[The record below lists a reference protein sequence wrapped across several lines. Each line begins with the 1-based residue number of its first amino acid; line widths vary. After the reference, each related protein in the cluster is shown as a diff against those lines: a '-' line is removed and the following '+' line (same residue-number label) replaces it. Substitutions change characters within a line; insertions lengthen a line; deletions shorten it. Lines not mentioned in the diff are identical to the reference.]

1 MPSLD
6 ELSRPSIAG
15 DQFAF
20 DVPGDWKQGRGL
32 FGGLGIAAMI
42 RAIETRV
49 ADPSRKVRTVT
60 AELAGPVLSGASE
73 ISVEILRAG
82 NSVTV
87 ARAVLSQED
96 GVKTHVVAVLAA
108 SRKATTDGWQKLEP
122 PTVKPWAELAP
133 IVWSPAFPEF
143 AQHMEYRLA
152 QGVPG
157 TQQEPT
163 CIGYVRPRDP
173 GEARDAAYI
182 AALADAWW
190 PAALVAF
197 KAMRPIATITFTLEI
212 VNDLDGLP
220 ADEPLLYRGTV
231 PVMHDGYF
239 QEERELWGSDG
250 RLVARNHQ
258 TFAVIA

>member
-6 ELSRPSIAG
+6 DLSRPSIAG

-20 DVPGDWKQGRGL
+20 DVPPNWKQGRGL

-60 AELAGPVLSGASE
+60 AELAGPVLGGASE

-82 NSVTV
+82 SSVTV

-96 GVKTHVVAVLAA
+96 GVKTHAVVVLAA
-108 SRKATTDGWQKLEP
+108 DRKTSTDGWQDIAMPKVP
-122 PTVKPWAELAP
+122 PWADLAA
-133 IVWSPAFPEF
+133 VQWSPAFPEF
-143 AQHMEYRLA
+143 AQHMEYRVVK
-152 QGVPG
+152 GIPG
-157 TQQEPT
+157 TQQEPE

-173 GEARDAAYI
+173 GESRDAAFI
-182 AALADAWW
+182 AAMADAWW
-190 PAALVAF
+190 PAVLV
-197 KAMRPIATITFTLEI
+197 KSKTMGPIATITYTLEI
-212 VNDLDGLP
+212 VGGLDGLP
-220 ADEPLLYRGTV
+220 EADPLLYRGVV
-231 PVMHDGYF
+231 PVMQDGYF
-239 QEERELWGSDG
+239 QETRELWGSDG

-258 TFAVIA
+258 TFAVI

>member
-1 MPSLD
+1 MPSFD

-15 DQFAF
+15 DHFAF
-20 DVPGDWKQGRGL
+20 DVPANWKQGRGL

-49 ADPSRKVRTVT
+49 ADPHRKVRTVT
-60 AELAGPVLSGASE
+60 AELAGPVLAGASE

-82 NSVTV
+82 SSVTV

-96 GVKTHVVAVLAA
+96 VVKTHVVAVLAA
-108 SRKATTDGWQKLEP
+108 DRKASVDEWQKLSAP
-122 PTVKPWAELAP
+122 PASSWTQLAP
-133 IVWSPAFPEF
+133 VVWTPAFPEF
-143 AQHMEYRLA
+143 AQHLEYRISE
-152 QGVPG
+152 GIPG
-157 TQQEPT
+157 TQKEPT

-182 AALADAWW
+182 AAMCDAWW

-197 KAMRPIATITFTLEI
+197 KAMRPLATITYTLEI
-212 VNDLDGLP
+212 VNDLEGLP
-220 ADEPLLYRGTV
+220 PDEPLLYRGTV

-239 QEERELWGSDG
+239 QEERELWGTDG